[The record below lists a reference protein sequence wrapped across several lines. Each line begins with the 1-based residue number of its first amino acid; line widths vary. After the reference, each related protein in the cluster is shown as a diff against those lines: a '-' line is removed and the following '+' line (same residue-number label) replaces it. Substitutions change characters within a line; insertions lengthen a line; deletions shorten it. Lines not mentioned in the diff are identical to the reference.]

1 MQYLWRLP
9 STSSSILISHSTQH
23 HLKFR
28 QATAKTDAAKE
39 AVKTFKSFLPKT
51 AAAYLHKHG
60 WVLRDVTDL
69 VAECGREGLK
79 LFGNLECTDEEVE
92 DNVEYKVMFA
102 SCVEL

>member
-1 MQYLWRLP
+1 M
-9 STSSSILISHSTQH
+9 SSSILISHSTQH

-39 AVKTFKSFLPKT
+39 AVKTFKSFLPKDVMS
-51 AAAYLHKHG
+51 YLCKHG
-60 WVLRDVTDL
+60 WVLRDIADVL
-69 VAECGREGLK
+69 GECSEAGLK

-92 DNVEYKVMFA
+92 DNVEYKILFA